1 MQKIFPLILPKMAQA
16 MREKGMTVINHGVIV
31 EPLNYP
37 TNIPSQDAVEL
48 GKHMAADIV
57 VIGSATAEKTTN
69 LMDGNVKS
77 FKGTLTAK
85 AYRTETGK
93 EIASAARTAVSAS
106 EDDESGG
113 REALFNA
120 GLLVGQEM
128 ILQLWRSFP
137 GFKGNSSFS
146 TWMYRVALNTAIS
159 FLKRDKS
166 KLKKV
171 SSEGLDNF
179 KMEPFDPVMEERI
192 EWLYK
197 SIQELSVVEKGI
209 ILLYLEGKSHQEIS
223 GITGFSATNVGT
235 RISRIKEK
243 LKRQISN

>member
-1 MQKIFPLILPKMAQA
+1 MIREHEGIIYKISRVYFDQEEDQKDLYQ
-16 MREKGMTVINHGVIV
+16 EIV
-31 EPLNYP
+31 Y
-37 TNIPSQDAVEL
+37 
-48 GKHMAADIV
+48 
-57 VIGSATAEKTTN
+57 
-69 LMDGNVKS
+69 
-77 FKGTLTAK
+77 
-85 AYRTETGK
+85 
-93 EIASAARTAVSAS
+93 
-106 EDDESGG
+106 
-113 REALFNA
+113 
-120 GLLVGQEM
+120 
-128 ILQLWRSFP
+128 QLWKSYDSFDDRS
-137 GFKGNSSFS
+137 KWS

-209 ILLYLEGKSHQEIS
+209 ILLYLEGKRHDEIAS
-223 GITGFSATNVGT
+223 ITGFSTTNVGT

-243 LKRQISN
+243 LKHQISN

>member
-1 MQKIFPLILPKMAQA
+1 MNKQSDFIRLIREHEGIIYKISRVYFDQEEDQKDLYQ
-16 MREKGMTVINHGVIV
+16 EIV
-31 EPLNYP
+31 Y
-37 TNIPSQDAVEL
+37 
-48 GKHMAADIV
+48 
-57 VIGSATAEKTTN
+57 
-69 LMDGNVKS
+69 
-77 FKGTLTAK
+77 
-85 AYRTETGK
+85 
-93 EIASAARTAVSAS
+93 
-106 EDDESGG
+106 
-113 REALFNA
+113 
-120 GLLVGQEM
+120 
-128 ILQLWRSFP
+128 QLWKSYDSFDDRS
-137 GFKGNSSFS
+137 KWS

-197 SIQELSVVEKGI
+197 SIQELNVVEKGI
-209 ILLYLEGKSHQEIS
+209 ILLYLEGKRHDEIAS
-223 GITGFSATNVGT
+223 ITGFSTTNVGT